1 MGIDIFKK
9 VFRYFQEHISL
20 LVIIIFI
27 VVEFLINPI
36 GEFCLNDD
44 WAYAR
49 VVNDYLAT
57 SELKFSFW
65 QAIPGL
71 PLLFTGI
78 FFSKLFGFSFTL
90 LRFIS
95 IACVIISTLVIDS
108 NLKRLAVSKTNRL
121 LVLMLFVFNPLT
133 ISLGNSF
140 MPDVFQMFL
149 GIAAF
154 HFMLLYLGNRNVFD
168 FLLFVVFSVLLCLN
182 RQTGVL
188 IPIVFAIIFLIKEKR
203 NVKNIGLAVLPFVIT
218 YAGLLIF
225 EYSSKTIL
233 PQNYNLQL
241 NNIFATVLNPN
252 LSSIRT
258 IGYYFITSTVC
269 LGLFILPLTISS
281 LKETYEMLKR
291 SLFSKIVLIVYLA
304 LISIKL
310 FYSGNVFPFVGN
322 MFYHSGIGPVILT
335 GFNTD
340 ENQVLPFFVSC
351 ICAFLNFV
359 GGLSFFMSLQLLMK
373 KQEDSAEINSTK
385 LFFRVLFI
393 LYLLPLCFS
402 YANDRYLL
410 FLIPFYFIAYL
421 VSVKKEINTPYFL
434 LLFIPLFW
442 FSVAGTHDYLALNKA
457 RMKATNYLVIDKN
470 VSPKNIDGGFEFNG
484 WHAEDTKN
492 YIASHKGRWWF
503 VENDEYIVSPIEKAG
518 YSVERAFGFSSWMSF
533 KFDEILVLKKQ
544 DEF

>member
-9 VFRYFQEHISL
+9 VFRYFQEHTSL

-27 VVEFLINPI
+27 IVEFLINPI

-44 WAYAR
+44 WAYAKT
-49 VVNDYLAT
+49 VHTYLET

-71 PLLFTGI
+71 PLLFAGI
-78 FFSKLFGFSFTL
+78 LFSKLFGFSFTL
-90 LRFIS
+90 LRLIS
-95 IACVIISTLVIDS
+95 VSCVIISTLLVDS
-108 NLKRLAVSKTNRL
+108 NLKRLAVSKVNQL

-149 GIAAF
+149 GILCF
-154 HFMLLYLGNRNVFD
+154 HFMLLYLGNRSAFH
-168 FLLFVVFSVLLCLN
+168 FLLFIVFSVLLSLN
-182 RQTGVL
+182 RQTGIL
-188 IPIVFAIIFLIKEKR
+188 IPIVFAIIFLMREKL
-203 NVKNIGLAVLPFVIT
+203 NAKNIGLAVFPFVIT
-218 YAGLLIF
+218 SGALFVF
-225 EYSSKTIL
+225 EYSAKEIL

-241 NNIFATVLNPN
+241 NKILTTVLNPN
-252 LSSIRT
+252 LNSIKA

-269 LGLFILPLTISS
+269 LGIFILPFTISS
-281 LKETYEMLKR
+281 LKENYELLKR
-291 SLFSKIVLIVYLA
+291 SLLSKIILVVYFS

-322 MFYHSGIGPVILT
+322 MFYHFGVGPVILT

-340 ENQVLPFFVSC
+340 EINSLSILA
-351 ICAFLNFV
+351 ICFWSILNFA
-359 GGLSFFMSLQLLMK
+359 GGLSFFMSLQFLIN
-373 KQEDSAEINSTK
+373 KQEDSVEVNSIR
-385 LFFRVLFI
+385 LFFRILFI

-410 FLIPFYFIAYL
+410 FLIPFYLIAY
-421 VSVKKEINTPYFL
+421 VISTKREINRLYFL
-434 LLFIPLFW
+434 LLFIPLFY

-457 RMKATNYLVIDKN
+457 RLQATDYLVNDKGI
-470 VSPKNIDGGFEFNG
+470 SSKIIDGGFEFNG
-484 WHAEDTKN
+484 WHSEDTKN

-503 VENDEYIVSPIEKAG
+503 VEKDDFIISPTEKPG
-518 YSVERAFGFSSWMSF
+518 YSVEKAFGFSSWMSF
-533 KFDEILVLKKQ
+533 GFNEIFLLKKQ
-544 DEF
+544 E